1 MSIGS
6 YGEFYAGRRRVL
18 KEERKEDEDGGVG
31 GKRKKRGN
39 IYAEFYE
46 SVEGKEGE
54 EWRKEKEIY
63 GATDGN

>member
-1 MSIGS
+1 M
-6 YGEFYAGRRRVL
+6 GEFYAGRRRVL
-18 KEERKEDEDGGVG
+18 KEERKEAEEEEDGGVG

-63 GATDGN
+63 RATDGN